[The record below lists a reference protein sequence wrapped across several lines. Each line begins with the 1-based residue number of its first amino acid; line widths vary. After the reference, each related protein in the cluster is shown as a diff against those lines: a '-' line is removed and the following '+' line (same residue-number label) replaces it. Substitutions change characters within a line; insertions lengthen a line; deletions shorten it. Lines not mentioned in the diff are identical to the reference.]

1 MSTTRR
7 TAIAAVL
14 SGTAA
19 LLIHSPA
26 ASQEM
31 PDGTLRIIVPFPAGS
46 MVTNVARVVV
56 PDLERELGRTI
67 VVENMPGAGTVIAT
81 EHVLR
86 QPPDGRTILM
96 MSNSFFV
103 NRSMRPNLSYD
114 PLADFEPVALA
125 ARLSHLLV
133 APPTFEGG
141 IAEFLAA
148 ASDPSR
154 PPVRFGAG
162 TGTSNHLLSVEFA
175 RSAGFEALHIPY
187 TGGAPTYVDVMGGR
201 LDFVFA
207 SIGDG
212 ITYALEGNMT
222 PLAVAGPARVAAL
235 PDVPTL
241 DEVGI
246 DVTLTDA
253 VYGAVI
259 PAAVPDEIT
268 ARWREAFAVALA
280 NPEVRATIEGWSLSP
295 GEIDAAAFGQMIA
308 DYEAIAG
315 GIVRDLGLVATD

>member
-1 MSTTRR
+1 MSITRR
-7 TAIAAVL
+7 MIVVAAL
-14 SGTAA
+14 SGAA
-19 LLIHSPA
+19 AIGLQSSA

-31 PDGTLRIIVPFPAGS
+31 PSGTLRIIVPFPAGS

-103 NRSMRPNLSYD
+103 NRSLRPNLSYD
-114 PLADFEPVALA
+114 PLTDFQPVSLA
-125 ARLSHLLV
+125 ASLSHLLV

-141 IAEFLAA
+141 ILEFLAA
-148 ASDPSR
+148 AEDQSR
-154 PPVRFGAG
+154 PPLRYGAG

-175 RSAGFEALHIPY
+175 RSAGLDALHIPY
-187 TGGAPTYVDVMGGR
+187 SGGAPTYVDVMGGR

-212 ITYALEGNMT
+212 ISYASEGNMT

-241 DEVGI
+241 EEVGI

-259 PAAVPDEIT
+259 PSAVPAEIT
-268 ARWREAFAVALA
+268 ARWQAAFAVALA

-295 GEIDAAAFGQMIA
+295 GEIDAAAFGQMIV

-315 GIVRDLGLVATD
+315 GIVRELGLEAGD